1 MRSPCI
7 DVLFIQGASDG
18 AHAADRALADALGR
32 ALGDGFRVHFPHMPH
47 EEAPDNDVWR
57 RAISTALRKAAATFL
72 VAHSA
77 GAAIVADM
85 LARGGAEGAA
95 MATLRGLFLLA
106 PPFVGDGGWRLDG
119 FRMDEPVRP
128 EALAGVQLQL
138 YFGSADTT
146 VPQAHADLYARLFPG
161 VAIHRLP
168 GCGHQFEGCMAR
180 VASDLRALAMLTATP
195 SSAAV
200 LRSIRR
206 PHGS

>member
-18 AHAADRALADALGR
+18 AHAADRALADALGS

-57 RAISTALRKAAATFL
+57 RAISTALHRTPATFL

-85 LARGGAEGAA
+85 LARGGEDAA
-95 MATLRGLFLLA
+95 ALAALPGVLLLA
-106 PPFVGDGGWRLDG
+106 PPFVGAGGWKLDG
-119 FRMDEPVRP
+119 FRLDEPVQP
-128 EALAGVQLQL
+128 ETLAGLPLQL

-146 VPQAHADLYARLFPG
+146 VPPAHADLYARRFPG
-161 VAIHRLP
+161 ATIHRLP
-168 GCGHQFEGCMAR
+168 GCGHQFEGWMAH
-180 VASDLRALAMLTATP
+180 VARDVRALARA
-195 SSAAV
+195 
-200 LRSIRR
+200 
-206 PHGS
+206 